1 MAAFKVV
8 VTDPAAQD
16 LQDIAD
22 YIAKDLR
29 EPATAKKQLS
39 QIREAVLN
47 LAEFPTRHALV
58 ADDALAALGY
68 RMLVVDNY
76 LVFYIT
82 SDAEDTVTIVRVLSS
97 RRDWMSIL

>member
-1 MAAFKVV
+1 MAGFTVV
-8 VTDPAAQD
+8 VTDPAAKD
-16 LQDIAD
+16 LQGIAD

-29 EPATAKKQLS
+29 EPATARKQLS
-39 QIREAVLN
+39 RIREAVLG
-47 LAEFPTRHALV
+47 LADFPTRHALV
-58 ADDALAALGY
+58 ADDVLAALGY

-82 SDAEDTVTIVRVLSS
+82 ASAEDTVTIVRVLYG